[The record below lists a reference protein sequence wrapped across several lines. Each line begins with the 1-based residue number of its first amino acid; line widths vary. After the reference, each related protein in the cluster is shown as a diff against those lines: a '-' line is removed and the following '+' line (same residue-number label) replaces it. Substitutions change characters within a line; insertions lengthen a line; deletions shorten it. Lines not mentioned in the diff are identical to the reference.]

1 VLTTMQR
8 FIGILLLALACT
20 AHAETV
26 TGRVVGM
33 LSGDTIDVLAAG
45 CPAARSNGLLRLS

>member
-1 VLTTMQR
+1 MLTTMQR

-26 TGRVVGM
+26 TGRVVGV
-33 LSGDTIDVLAAG
+33 LSGYTIDVLAAG